1 MHVWLFVIVVRFS
14 PGENYLEAET
24 AGRHSRDRDRHGVDE
39 FAMVLLM
46 IVRVF
51 LANPTFEVRDVALQ
65 IRHYLRPYNP
75 LFLLEGFIIPPAAPP
90 LA

>member
-14 PGENYLEAET
+14 PSENDLEAET
-24 AGRHSRDRDRHGVDE
+24 TGRHRRDRNRHGVDE
-39 FAMVLLM
+39 FTMVFFM
-46 IVRVF
+46 IVSVF
-51 LANPTFEVRDVALQ
+51 LTNPTFEVRDVALQ

-75 LFLLEGFIIPPAAPP
+75 LFLLEGFLIPPAAPP